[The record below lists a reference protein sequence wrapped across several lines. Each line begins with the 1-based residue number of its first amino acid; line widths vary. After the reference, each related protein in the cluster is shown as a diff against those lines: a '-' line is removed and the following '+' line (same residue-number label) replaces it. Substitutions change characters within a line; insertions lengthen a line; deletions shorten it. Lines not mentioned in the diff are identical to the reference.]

1 MAGSMTFCRSFN
13 VFGRNHART
22 VAPVDGESVAVVERL
37 SRGEIF
43 LDSRPHLNLAGIREQ
58 HAHDGALFGGLFDGE
73 QGLAR
78 HPSVGDCLFIGLAFA
93 LSDESSAVCSFSL
106 HLLVFV
112 CIPFPYCFSMT
123 LGTAFLEKV
132 C

>member
-1 MAGSMTFCRSFN
+1 M
-13 VFGRNHART
+13 
-22 VAPVDGESVAVVERL
+22 AVVERL

-93 LSDESSAVCSFSL
+93 LSDDDVEAVVAQVAGLTRALNAVADDSDC
-106 HLLVFV
+106 FV
-112 CIPFPYCFSMT
+112 LQHFACLFQ
-123 LGTAFLEKV
+123 
-132 C
+132 